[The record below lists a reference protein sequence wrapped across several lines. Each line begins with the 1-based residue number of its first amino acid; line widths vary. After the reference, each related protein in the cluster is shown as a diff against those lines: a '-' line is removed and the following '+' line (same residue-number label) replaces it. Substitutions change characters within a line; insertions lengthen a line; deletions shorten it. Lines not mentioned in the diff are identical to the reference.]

1 MSGIR
6 SADVRQIF
14 VNKSTSEKELES
26 RKVSLLSAAAHTPV
40 FPEVDSRMNTGG
52 GELFLSE

>member
-1 MSGIR
+1 
-6 SADVRQIF
+6 
-14 VNKSTSEKELES
+14 
-26 RKVSLLSAAAHTPV
+26 LLSAAAHTPV